1 MHIVEAGSLKNIKL
15 FEGLS
20 ADALSS
26 IEQDC
31 KWYQCNINE
40 QLIDRH
46 STDLDLYFLVSG
58 KARVVNYS
66 LTGREVSFDDK
77 GPGDYFGELG
87 AIDGQPRSAN
97 VIALED
103 MLVARLS
110 RSDFIELISQQPSI
124 TLKILHGLAKIV
136 RISNNRIMDLSTV
149 GANNRVHAEILRLV
163 ELGEVSENTAV
174 VRPIPIHGDIASR
187 VSTTR
192 ETVNRVFSDLTRK
205 GLIKRNKNE
214 LLVLDIS
221 RLKRM
226 VELVR
231 GETGDNEI

>member
-20 ADALSS
+20 AKVLSS
-26 IEQDC
+26 IEQNC
-31 KWYQCNINE
+31 NWCQCYTNE

-77 GPGDYFGELG
+77 GAGDYFGELG

-192 ETVNRVFSDLTRK
+192 ETVNRVFSDLARK

>member
-1 MHIVEAGSLKNIKL
+1 MHIVEAGSLKTIKL
-15 FEGLS
+15 FEDLTAETLS
-20 ADALSS
+20 RV
-26 IEQDC
+26 EQDC
-31 KWYQCNINE
+31 NWYQCHINE

-46 STDLDLYFLVSG
+46 STDLDLYFLVKG

-77 GPGDYFGELG
+77 GAGDYFGELG

-97 VIALED
+97 VIALENL
-103 MLVARLS
+103 LVARMS
-110 RSDFIELISQQPSI
+110 RSDFLDLISHQPSI
-124 TLKILHGLAKIV
+124 TLKILHGLVKIV

-163 ELGEVSENTAV
+163 EIGEFSENTAV
-174 VRPIPIHGDIASR
+174 VRPVPIHGDIASR

-231 GETGDNEI
+231 GEASDNKV

>member
-1 MHIVEAGSLKNIKL
+1 MHIVEAGSLKNIRL
-15 FEGLS
+15 FEDLS
-20 ADALSS
+20 AETLNS

-31 KWYQCNINE
+31 NWYQCHINE

-46 STDLDLYFLVSG
+46 SKDLDLYFLVRG

-77 GPGDYFGELG
+77 GAGDYFGELG

-97 VIALED
+97 VVALED
-103 MLVARLS
+103 MLVARMS
-110 RSDFIELISQQPSI
+110 RSNFLELISHQPSI
-124 TLKILHGLAKIV
+124 ILKIVHGLVKIV

-163 ELGEVSENTAV
+163 EVGEVSENTAV
-174 VRPIPIHGDIASR
+174 ASR

-231 GETGDNEI
+231 GEIGDNEI

>member
-1 MHIVEAGSLKNIKL
+1 M
-15 FEGLS
+15 
-20 ADALSS
+20 
-26 IEQDC
+26 
-31 KWYQCNINE
+31 
-40 QLIDRH
+40 
-46 STDLDLYFLVSG
+46 
-58 KARVVNYS
+58 
-66 LTGREVSFDDK
+66 
-77 GPGDYFGELG
+77 G

-97 VIALED
+97 VVALED
-103 MLVARLS
+103 MLVARMS
-110 RSDFIELISQQPSI
+110 RSNFLELISHQPSI
-124 TLKILHGLAKIV
+124 ILKILHGLVKIV

-163 ELGEVSENTAV
+163 EIGEVSENTAV
-174 VRPIPIHGDIASR
+174 VRPVPIHGDIASR

>member
-15 FEGLS
+15 FEDLS
-20 ADALSS
+20 AEILSS

-31 KWYQCNINE
+31 NWYQCHINE

-77 GPGDYFGELG
+77 GAGDYFGELG

-103 MLVARLS
+103 MLVASLS
-110 RSDFIELISQQPSI
+110 R
-124 TLKILHGLAKIV
+124 
-136 RISNNRIMDLSTV
+136 
-149 GANNRVHAEILRLV
+149 
-163 ELGEVSENTAV
+163 
-174 VRPIPIHGDIASR
+174 
-187 VSTTR
+187 
-192 ETVNRVFSDLTRK
+192 
-205 GLIKRNKNE
+205 
-214 LLVLDIS
+214 
-221 RLKRM
+221 
-226 VELVR
+226 
-231 GETGDNEI
+231 